1 MGNVK
6 PLFIKRSA
14 QELVEKYPE
23 QVGKDFEANKK
34 FLSQLDPNIT
44 KSLRNKIAGFAVAL
58 IKKQEHFEE
67 LGAE

>member
-6 PLFIKRSA
+6 PLFIKRTA
-14 QELVEKYPE
+14 QELLDMYPD
-23 QVGKDFEANKK
+23 QLGKDFESNKK
-34 FLSQLDPNIT
+34 VLRQIDPKIT
-44 KSLRNKIAGFAVAL
+44 KALRNKIAGFVVAL

>member
-6 PLFIKRSA
+6 PLFIKRTA
-14 QELVEKYPE
+14 QDLIDMYPDRL
-23 QVGKDFEANKK
+23 GKDFEVNKK
-34 FLSQLDPNIT
+34 FISQVDPKST
-44 KSLRNKIAGFAVAL
+44 KTLRNKIAGVIVAL